1 MRSYRFARRSFL
13 AAVGGAFGLKTIL
26 RKGLDF
32 EPLPEPPP
40 PQGEASEEPGV
51 RIPVQEGDK
60 IEEIRDG
67 EEVIMLKVTP
77 KDGPTYYLV
86 QTAKGGWAR
95 RDSLDDGV
103 RVPMWPIHK
112 FD

>member
-1 MRSYRFARRSFL
+1 MSRLAILVFAALTGSAL
-13 AAVGGAFGLKTIL
+13 AQDSAPPTL
-26 RKGLDF
+26 

-40 PQGEASEEPGV
+40 PQGEAVDEPGV

-67 EEVIMLKVTP
+67 DEIIMLKVTP
-77 KDGPTYYLV
+77 KEGPPYYLV

-95 RDSLDDGV
+95 RGSLDDGV